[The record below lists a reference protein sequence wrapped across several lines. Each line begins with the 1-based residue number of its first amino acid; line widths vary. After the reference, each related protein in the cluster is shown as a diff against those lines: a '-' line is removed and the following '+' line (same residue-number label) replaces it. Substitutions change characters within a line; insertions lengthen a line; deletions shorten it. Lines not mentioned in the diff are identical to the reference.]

1 MNIGQ
6 VIKKIRKE
14 KGIKQG
20 EFSKQC
26 DITQT
31 YLSLI
36 ESNRKQPNVAILKTI
51 AENLDIP
58 LQVLLFLSLDEE
70 DIPERKKETYKALE
84 PSIKGMINQIY
95 VYD

>member
-6 VIKKIRKE
+6 VIKQIRKE

-26 DITQT
+26 EITQT

-36 ESNRKQPNVAILKTI
+36 ESNRKEPNITTLKII
-51 AENLDIP
+51 AENLNVP
-58 LQVLLFLSLDEE
+58 LQVLLFLSLDEK
-70 DIPERKKETYKALE
+70 DIPERKKDIYKVLE

-95 VYD
+95 IHD

>member
-6 VIKKIRKE
+6 VIKQIRKE

-20 EFSKQC
+20 VFSKQC

-36 ESNRKQPNVAILKTI
+36 ESNRKEPNITTLKII
-51 AENLDIP
+51 AENLNVP
-58 LQVLLFLSLDEE
+58 LQVLLFLSLDEK
-70 DIPERKKETYKALE
+70 DIPERKKDIYKALE

-95 VYD
+95 VHD